1 MEKLAEGWVESKLEN
16 LASFIN
22 GYAFKQENWKE
33 EGLPIIRIEQ
43 LLNPDAKCDYSD
55 ITLPDAYL
63 INDGDLIFSWS
74 ATIAIKLWNRGKS
87 YLNQHLYKVIPKSII
102 DKKYLKHLLDHE
114 IKDLL
119 KETHGTTMK
128 HITRSFLLNFKVF
141 YPKDY
146 NEQHKI
152 AEILETADKTIE
164 KTDAIIE
171 KYRQIKQGL
180 MQDLL
185 TKGIDE
191 NGQIRNEDTH
201 KFKDSPFGRIP
212 EEWEVARLGD
222 QIYLNPNRLAYSK
235 HVLINYIDIES
246 VADNKIQVTKSL
258 KIEDAPSRAQ
268 RIVKCN
274 DIIVSTV
281 RPNLKA
287 FALISPTYDN
297 YVCSTGFAVLRAKK
311 DTYPLF
317 LFYLVLY
324 DKVFLNQV
332 LPLTVGSNY
341 PAVNCSD
348 LLNLYIPLPPLPE
361 QHRIASILS
370 HIDEVIEKEERYKEK
385 LERIKQG
392 LMQDLLTGKVRVN
405 HLIEEF

>member
-1 MEKLAEGWVESKLEN
+1 MEKLPEGWVESKLEN

-55 ITLPDAYL
+55 IILPDAYL

-102 DKKYLKHLLDHE
+102 DKKYLKHLLDHK

-146 NEQHKI
+146 NEQRKI
-152 AEILETADKTIE
+152 ADILETADKAIE
-164 KTDAIIE
+164 KTDVIIE
-171 KYRQIKQGL
+171 KYGRIKQGL

-191 NGQIRNEDTH
+191 KGQIRNEDTH
-201 KFKDSPFGRIP
+201 KFKDSPLGRIP
-212 EEWEVARLGD
+212 EEWELTRLGD
-222 QIYLNPNRLAYSK
+222 VSSVIMGQSPSSS
-235 HVLINYIDIES
+235 LINKDGKGLPFLQGNAEFTSKYPNPTSWIEKPLKTAGKGSILVS
-246 VADNKIQVTKSL
+246 VRAPIGDLNFANSQCCIGRGLASIEANGFIVDNIFLWYSIHYFINELIKIGQGSTF
-258 KIEDAPSRAQ
+258 DAIGRNEL
-268 RIVKCN
+268 R
-274 DIIVSTV
+274 
-281 RPNLKA
+281 NLC
-287 FALISPTYDN
+287 IS
-297 YVCSTGFAVLRAKK
+297 
-311 DTYPLF
+311 
-317 LFYLVLY
+317 
-324 DKVFLNQV
+324 
-332 LPLTVGSNY
+332 
-341 PAVNCSD
+341 
-348 LLNLYIPLPPLPE
+348 LPPLPE

-370 HIDEVIEKEERYKEK
+370 QIDEVIEKEERYKEK